1 MKNAMK
7 KYKGQF
13 NETNE
18 FKNKQE
24 IPIQKG
30 GCTLRVT
37 HEHTLTEICVLLSSF
52 FFFMRVLN
60 GEQY

>member
-30 GCTLRVT
+30 G
-37 HEHTLTEICVLLSSF
+37 VL
-52 FFFMRVLN
+52 
-60 GEQY
+60 YA